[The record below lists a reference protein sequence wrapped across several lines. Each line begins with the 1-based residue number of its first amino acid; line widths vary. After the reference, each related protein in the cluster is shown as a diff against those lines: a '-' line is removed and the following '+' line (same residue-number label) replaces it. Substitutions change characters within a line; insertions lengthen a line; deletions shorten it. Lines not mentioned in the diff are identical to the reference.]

1 MISDIK
7 NPKIIPVHI
16 CVLIPENNSM
26 ESSGKSNVLKKVIQH
41 TIPFSILLAK
51 SSLIFLILMRGRT
64 AKMTIIPNVASGK
77 LNKSG
82 VAYNKVIITIIVVVI
97 DDIGLYDPTD
107 SFTADLENE
116 PDTG

>member
-1 MISDIK
+1 M
-7 NPKIIPVHI
+7 
-16 CVLIPENNSM
+16 CVLMPENNSID
-26 ESSGKSNVLKKVIQH
+26 SIGNNNVLKKVIQH
-41 TIPFSILLAK
+41 TNPFSVLLAS
-51 SSLIFLILMRGRT
+51 SSLIFLILMSGRT
-64 AKMTIIPNVASGK
+64 AKMTIIPNVASGR

-107 SFTADLENE
+107 SFTADLEKE

>member
-1 MISDIK
+1 M
-7 NPKIIPVHI
+7 
-16 CVLIPENNSM
+16 LIPENNSI
-26 ESSGKSNVLKKVIQH
+26 ESIGNNNVLKKVIQH
-41 TIPFSILLAK
+41 TNPFSLLLAN
-51 SSLIFLILMRGRT
+51 SSLIFLILMSGRT
-64 AKMTIIPNVASGK
+64 AKITIIPNVALGR
-77 LNKSG
+77 LNNSG